1 MSFNKIII
9 VGYLGA
15 DPQLKYTPQG
25 TALCNFS
32 VATTEKRKNRESE
45 QEDVTT
51 WFRVTAWGRQAEAIN
66 QYFAKGSLIYVEGR
80 LRIEEYTSRDGEQ
93 RFSAEVNMS
102 GFEFVGKAGQGESE
116 TAKPKAKA
124 KAASA
129 FDDDDDRSAGAAEP
143 SDDDIP
149 F

>member
-9 VGYLGA
+9 VGYLGR
-15 DPQLKYTPQG
+15 DPELKYTPQG
-25 TALCNFS
+25 AAVCNFS
-32 VATTEKRKNRESE
+32 VATTEKRKNREGD

-102 GFEFVGKAGQGESE
+102 GFEFLGKTGQGESE
-116 TAKPKAKA
+116 AKPKAKA
-124 KAASA
+124 KAANA
-129 FDDDDDRSAGAAEP
+129 FDDDDDSGADPAP
-143 SDDDIP
+143 DDDDGIP